1 MSFPSSSKN
10 NTMNNKLTYTSKK
23 LTALIVLFLSCPAA
37 FALDMD
43 KMRGKPVDFNKAFDD
58 KVQAA
63 AAEKRES
70 LPARVSIGQLL
81 RIVRE
86 KSPRYAL
93 ALNRIEAAQA
103 EVVAADVL
111 PNPTFSYGRFQQ
123 TKGNRDTQFNG
134 PSQQQYNLSIPM
146 LVTGQRGARVE
157 LAERRVEVA
166 EAAVEVERTQMIRGT
181 WRLFSQLLAGQEK
194 VAVLE
199 KAHQELRQIK
209 AIISGRENAG
219 AASRYDVLRI
229 EQEMLNLEARLD
241 NAHTDIAAAAG
252 DLGVLLGFP
261 YWKPQATGK
270 LAPLGTPE
278 DLNKLW
284 QSAEQYNPEIK
295 TAYRETIAAD
305 ANLDKAER
313 ERWPVPALQLGTAY
327 TDKPYGLT
335 TYVGVAVDVPI
346 FDRGQGNMAR
356 AEADKHAA
364 TLKRELLLA
373 ATRQELERAV
383 NVLTRR
389 RETLAKFEQ
398 QVMQPLSTL
407 RKMSEDSYKFGK
419 TNLLEL
425 LDASRT
431 RTEIKLNYVDL
442 LLAEIDAELDALMAS
457 GQLESN
463 MPSVKE

>member
-1 MSFPSSSKN
+1 M
-10 NTMNNKLTYTSKK
+10 NTLIFQPKK
-23 LTALIVLFLSCPAA
+23 ILAVLFLLIYSHPAA
-37 FALDMD
+37 FAIESDS
-43 KMRGKPVDFNKAFDD
+43 KRNKNVDFKKVFVD
-58 KVQAA
+58 KVQTA
-63 AAEKRES
+63 AAEKRET
-70 LPARVSIGQLL
+70 LPSRVTIGQLL
-81 RIVRE
+81 KIVRE

-103 EVVAADVL
+103 EVIAADVL

-123 TKGNRDTQFNG
+123 TLGNRDTQFNG

-146 LVTGQRGARVE
+146 LVAGQRGARVE

-166 EAAVEVERTQMIRGT
+166 EATVEVEQTQILRGT
-181 WRLFSQLLAGQEK
+181 WRLFSQLLAGQERI
-194 VAVLE
+194 AVLE
-199 KAHQELRQIK
+199 NAHQELRQIK

-241 NAHTDIAAAAG
+241 NAHTDMAAAYG

-261 YWKPQATGK
+261 QWKPKVVGK

-278 DLNKLW
+278 DVNKLW
-284 QSAEQYNPEIK
+284 QLAQQYNPDIK

-305 ANLDKAER
+305 ANVDKAER

-373 ATRQELERAV
+373 STRQELERAV

-407 RKMSEDSYKFGK
+407 RRMAEDSYKFGK

-431 RTEIKLNYVDL
+431 RTEIKLNYVEL
-442 LLAEIDAELDALMAS
+442 LLAEIDAELDALMTS
-457 GQLESN
+457 GQLEAN
-463 MPSVKE
+463 GQTIKD